1 MELTTADI
9 IIRLAVTT
17 VLATL
22 IGMEREWHEKPAGIR
37 TNVMVGLGAT
47 IMTLAS
53 IYTPALWPDIR
64 PIDPGRLAAQIVSGI
79 GFIGAGAI
87 LRSEKGAVVG
97 LTTAATMW
105 VVAGMGIAVGFG
117 LYREAIATTAFVFFT
132 FFILGQLVNQI
143 RKKRGVRD
151 YNRHESMLEDQTNME
166 GKSAG
171 DRE

>member
-1 MELTTADI
+1 MTTTDI

-47 IMTLAS
+47 VMTLAS
-53 IYTPALWPDIR
+53 IHTPALWPDVR

-132 FFILGQLVNQI
+132 FFILGRLVRKI
-143 RKKRGVRD
+143 RKDRGLRD
-151 YNRHESMLEDQTNME
+151 DGGHEPLHEDQVSME
-166 GKSAG
+166 GLSAG